1 MSTNPSHKNYP
12 IEDSNFNHHLIIYG
26 TQLQNVVSALNN
38 TSILGNL
45 DYLFQST
52 NEFFV
57 SVYQYP
63 IDLEA
68 YYGIDDT
75 TRQFE
80 DIQMGKEVLKDQNGL
95 TISGVKIPA
104 RQDSKL
110 IDLGTFTFSGLYG
123 NYLDYLAKISIYLP
137 FCNTIELDA
146 KEVMHKKIKIYF
158 ALDLDNG
165 GCTYYIS
172 LFDNMGIISNPSYLY
187 MTCKGK
193 CGVEFP
199 LGSTNMRELAKNTL
213 VSSLST
219 MGGMVLGAATGN
231 AGGVIKSA
239 ISGVTSIAGQSVSV
253 QKGSTQGGVESF
265 NAPLSIMIYIDYPIP
280 CGAGQDGIKHYKGA
294 PLMKVRTLS
303 EMHGFTLVDS
313 VHIEAMPRATETEK
327 REIESLLKSGVILP

>member
-1 MSTNPSHKNYP
+1 MSVNPSHKNYP
-12 IEDSNFNHHLIIYG
+12 IENSNFNYHLIIYG
-26 TQLQNVVSALNN
+26 SQLPNVVSALNN

-80 DIQMGKEVLKDQNGL
+80 DLQMGKEVLKDINGA
-95 TISGVKIPA
+95 TIAGVKIPA
-104 RQDSKL
+104 RQSSKL
-110 IDLGTFTFSGLYG
+110 VEVGNFTFSGLYG
-123 NYLDYLAKISIYLP
+123 NYLDYMAKISIYLP

-172 LFDNMGIISNPSYLY
+172 LFDSMALLSNPSYLY

-213 VSSLST
+213 VTSLST
-219 MGGMVLGAATGN
+219 LGGMALNAASGN
-231 AGGVIKSA
+231 AGGVAKSA
-239 ISGVTSIAGQSVSV
+239 MGGLSSIAGQSVSV

-265 NAPLSIMIYIDYPIP
+265 NSPLSIMIYIDYPTP
-280 CGAGQDGIKHYKGA
+280 SGATQDAIKHYKGL
-294 PLMKVRTLS
+294 PLMKPRRLD
-303 EMHGFTLVDS
+303 EMHGFTKVDS
-313 VHIEAMPRATETEK
+313 VHIESIPRATETEK
-327 REIESLLKSGVILP
+327 REIESLLLSGVILP